1 MSLTKNLFSSSD
13 KNLLGKSFYYSNFSI
28 PFKEKEEL
36 GRKIEELK
44 GVKYYLI
51 LLFFRKFFYTS
62 KIK

>member
-13 KNLLGKSFYYSNFSI
+13 KNLLGKSFYYTKFMM

-44 GVKYYLI
+44 GVKYKYKI
-51 LLFFRKFFYTS
+51 LFLESSFTY
-62 KIK
+62 

>member
-44 GVKYYLI
+44 GVKYY
-51 LLFFRKFFYTS
+51 Y
-62 KIK
+62 